1 MKKIFTL
8 VLANLFLVLGVFSFK
23 PAKSVSANSAQ
34 HYWNV
39 TNATGGPTTTDGESP
54 IVVEKENL
62 SFYLDDETGISD
74 APTTEIYDSY
84 VNAEYTFYNPSND
97 NIHAHLVFPMGNLP
111 RYLSKTDNLSGYSI
125 SANGTNV
132 NYKLRCT
139 FKPYYNDFNLEED
152 MALLRNQKVE
162 DPHYNSQLPVYKYT
176 YTFSTD
182 FDDPHR
188 SYVLHIDHD
197 IKKLNIISEL
207 YPHTLEDN
215 FKEFHLYE
223 KEISIYVIGEDYAVE
238 NNTHIYER
246 DYDERIETSISYEVT
261 KKTYNFDD
269 LIYHYYDEKYDKTD
283 YYNAVQDYLDTFSE
297 EGRIDALNVLN
308 LNYDLLRWYDYELD
322 FAPKSRVVN
331 SVNAPMYPEVDYGY
345 SSPLYTFKYLLT
357 PASTWADFKDL
368 QIKIYTKQYL
378 ISSEFT
384 FKPIDGGYEVHF
396 DELPTKDL
404 EFTTCIE
411 ENPRRIVN
419 VAWTIFGIFIVVL
432 FIMFTL
438 VPIIILIITIVI
450 KRKKVG
456 PTGFNSMQKILL
468 CQAIFTVL
476 DLEVLI
482 TLSMVLFLNILFIV
496 IHALLLGVIW
506 IFQILECKRTNRLNV
521 RMVLSFLIVL
531 VSVIICLGEGFFNSE
546 GVVIIGLLFMA
557 IIAILTLIAFY
568 KSPNEMEQGLMDSKI
583 ETKGYYTIGFLEKKL
598 SVINNVA
605 LIAYSAL
612 MLVFALLTGFD
623 IIKPVITLIVFLVL
637 TVALIITIYRVN
649 IANNR
654 DLQTY
659 LKDLDF
665 TKFEFNLKKKL
676 ENPRVHPETKNY
688 YLMILAAHA
697 MCVDLEKYIEIR
709 SQIVYPKFRQYQ
721 SFYNGLKI
729 NFLMNRE
736 EIEEAY
742 TKLTNEFPKDRVFKR
757 NAQNFAKLWKPYFT
771 GKNAKDSLAFSK
783 IKVKGEFQKALFLF
797 IRIGYYRKNN
807 NDEKAYELE
816 REFRTKYSSLRVM
829 IDELDGKDI
838 RQEYRELLNKSENSE
853 DQD

>member
-1 MKKIFTL
+1 MKKLFTL
-8 VLANLFLVLGVFSFK
+8 VLANLMLVLGVFSFK
-23 PAKSVSANSAQ
+23 PTKSVSANSAQ

-39 TNATGGPTTTDGESP
+39 TNATGGPTITDGESP

-62 SFYLDDETGISD
+62 SFYLDDETGITD
-74 APTTEIYDSY
+74 APTTEIYDSH

-97 NIHAHLVFPMGNLP
+97 DIHAHLVFPMGNLP
-111 RYLSKTDNLSGYSI
+111 RYLNKSDDFSGYSI
-125 SANGTNV
+125 FADEKNV
-132 NYKLRCT
+132 NYRLRCT
-139 FKPYYNDFNLEED
+139 FKSQYNNFNLEED
-152 MALLRNQKVE
+152 MTLLRDQKVE
-162 DPHYNSQLPVYKYT
+162 DSYYNSQLPVYKYT
-176 YTFSTD
+176 YTFSSD
-182 FDDPHR
+182 FDDPYR
-188 SYVLHIDHD
+188 AYMLHIDHD

-207 YPHTLEDN
+207 YPHSLENN

-223 KEISIYVIGEDYAVE
+223 KEISIYVIGEDYDVE

-246 DYDERIETSISYEVT
+246 DYDERIETAISYEVT
-261 KKTYNFDD
+261 KETCNFDD
-269 LIYHYYDEKYDKTD
+269 LIYYYYDEKYDKTD
-283 YYNAVQDYLDTFSE
+283 YYNAVQDYLDTISKDSH
-297 EGRIDALNVLN
+297 ISALNELN

-322 FAPKSRVVN
+322 FAAHSRVVN
-331 SVNAPMYPEVDYGY
+331 SVNAPMYPEVNYGY

-368 QIKIYTKQYL
+368 HIKIYTSQYL

-384 FKPIDGGYEVHF
+384 FTPIDGGYEVHL

-411 ENPRRIVN
+411 ENPRRIGN
-419 VAWTIFGIFIVVL
+419 IGWTILGIVLIIIFTIFTAIPIV
-432 FIMFTL
+432 
-438 VPIIILIITIVI
+438 ILIITIVK

-476 DLEVLI
+476 DFVLLVTTAI
-482 TLSMVLFLNILFIV
+482 VHILDVLFIIL
-496 IHALLLGVIW
+496 HALLLVIIW
-506 IFQILECKRTNRLNV
+506 IFQILECKRTNRINI
-521 RMVLSFLIVL
+521 RMILSFLIVL
-531 VSVIICLGEGFFNSE
+531 VSVIICLGEGYLYSE
-546 GVVIIGLLFMA
+546 GVIINGLLFML
-557 IIAILTLIAFY
+557 IIAILTLVAFY
-568 KSPNEMEQGLMDSKI
+568 KSPNEMEQGLMGSTI

-605 LIAYSAL
+605 LVAYSAL
-612 MLVFALLTGFD
+612 MLAFALLTGCD
-623 IIKPVITLIVFLVL
+623 VINPGITLIAFLVL
-637 TVALIITIYRVN
+637 TTALIIVIYKVN
-649 IANNR
+649 VANNR

-697 MCVDLEKYIEIR
+697 MCVDLDKYIEIK

-721 SFYNGLKI
+721 SFYHGLKI
-729 NFLMNRE
+729 NFLMTKE
-736 EIEEAY
+736 EIEETY
-742 TKLTNEFPKDRVFKR
+742 VKLTNEFPKDRVFKR

-771 GKNAKDSLAFSK
+771 GKNANESPAFTK
-783 IKVKGEFQKALFLF
+783 PKTKNEFQNALFLF

-807 NDEKAYELE
+807 DEKAYELE
-816 REFRTKYSSLRVM
+816 REFREKYSLLRVM

-838 RQEYRELLNKSENSE
+838 RQEYRELLNKTENSE
-853 DQD
+853 DLD